1 MQISLSHFPHAV
13 AAVEIACW
21 GIPRELSLRSTRDS
35 DNALTLVRV
44 ATRSVMYLPENGST
58 DKRGRPPFAAQQRG
72 SLLSVAALKIYIM
85 SVLAQYR
92 LRAMK
97 ASTMISRRLK
107 MLVL

>member
-1 MQISLSHFPHAV
+1 M
-13 AAVEIACW
+13 
-21 GIPRELSLRSTRDS
+21 RSTKPLVTCDS

-72 SLLSVAALKIYIM
+72 SLLSVAALEIYIM

-97 ASTMISRRLK
+97 ASTMISRRLD